1 MCVCVCVPR
10 DVCAII
16 YKIIVPKFVVKTGR
30 AEIEREGERRGK
42 EMAAGSYKVQ
52 QLFI

>member
-1 MCVCVCVPR
+1 MCVCVPR

-30 AEIEREGERRGK
+30 AERERGREMRGK
-42 EMAAGSYKVQ
+42 ETTAGSYKVQ